1 MVRVLVVEDEVF
13 LAEAVRSGL
22 QMAGFSVDLV
32 GDGAAA
38 LEVAAVHSYDVVV
51 LDRDLPLV
59 HGDDVCR
66 ALVAMPEPPRVLM
79 LTAATT
85 VGDKVDG
92 LSIGADD
99 YVGKPFDLAELT
111 ARVTAL
117 HRRPSTVLPPTISLA
132 GLTLDP
138 FHREVFRDGRVVQLS
153 RKEFAVLEVLLRAG
167 GGVVSAEKLLEKAWD
182 ENADPF
188 TNAVRV
194 TVSTLRKKVGA
205 ERIETVPGVGYR
217 IAGRATS

>member
-1 MVRVLVVEDEVF
+1 MVRVLVVEDEEF
-13 LAEAVRSGL
+13 LADAVQSGL
-22 QMAGFSVDLV
+22 QLAGFSVDRV

-38 LEVAAVHSYDVVV
+38 LEAVAVHAYDVVV

-59 HGDDVCR
+59 HGDEVCR
-66 ALVAMPEPPRVLM
+66 AVVAMPEPPRVLM

-85 VGDKVDG
+85 IDDRVAG

-99 YVGKPFDLAELT
+99 YLGKPFDLAELT

-117 HRRPSTVLPPTISLA
+117 HRRPSTVVPPILRLA

-138 FHREVFRDGRVVQLS
+138 FHREVFRDERVLHLS

-167 GGVVSAEKLLEKAWD
+167 GGVVSAEQLLEKAWD

-205 ERIETVPGVGYR
+205 DRIETVPGVGYR
-217 IAGRATS
+217 IARRSA

>member
-1 MVRVLVVEDEVF
+1 MVRVLVVEDEPF
-13 LAEAVRSGL
+13 LGDAVQTGL
-22 QMAGFSVDLV
+22 QLVGLSVDLV
-32 GDGAAA
+32 RDGAAA
-38 LEVAAVHSYDVVV
+38 LEAVDVHAYDVVV

-85 VGDKVDG
+85 VGDRVSG
-92 LSIGADD
+92 LAVGADD
-99 YVGKPFDLAELT
+99 YLGKPFNLAELT

-117 HRRPSTVLPPTISLA
+117 HRRPSAVVPPTLHRA

-138 FHREVFRDGRVVQLS
+138 FHREVFRDGRVLHLS
-153 RKEFAVLEVLLRAG
+153 RKEFAVLEVLMRAG
-167 GGVVSAEKLLEKAWD
+167 GGVVSAERLLEKAWD
-182 ENADPF
+182 EHADPF

-205 ERIETVPGVGYR
+205 DRIETVPGVGYR
-217 IAGRATS
+217 IARVTS

>member
-1 MVRVLVVEDEVF
+1 MRVLVVEDEEF
-13 LAEAVRSGL
+13 LGDAVQTGL
-22 QMAGFSVDLV
+22 QLNGLSVDLV
-32 GDGAAA
+32 RDGAAA
-38 LEVAAVHSYDVVV
+38 LEAVSVHAYDVVV

-66 ALVAMPEPPRVLM
+66 ALVAIPEPPRVLM

-85 VGDKVDG
+85 VGDRVSG
-92 LSIGADD
+92 LSVGADD
-99 YVGKPFDLAELT
+99 YLGKPFDLTELT

-117 HRRPSTVLPPTISLA
+117 HRRPSTAVPPTLRLA

-138 FHREVFRDGRVVQLS
+138 FHREVFRDERVLHLS
-153 RKEFAVLEVLLRAG
+153 RKEFAVLEVLMRAS
-167 GGVVSAEKLLEKAWD
+167 GGVVSAEQLLEKAWD

-194 TVSTLRKKVGA
+194 AVSTLRKKVGPG
-205 ERIETVPGVGYR
+205 RIETVPGVGYR
-217 IAGRATS
+217 IARGVQ